1 MEISQ
6 WVSASG
12 WILENSQQSHI
23 TVLLSMLKK
32 HHHHDHHP
40 QHKHYQKK
48 KPAPRWHIQ
57 KFCFLKKKKNP
68 TPKQNTNTKVC
79 SLLRRSLVLEGYW
92 IFLFPGKT
100 AKVFSFQTEKSPIL
114 HMTTKGLFEFGS
126 GTVCRFH
133 LDWASP
139 AQSHKGWAKLLPK
152 SLPPAAQGHS

>member
-48 KPAPRWHIQ
+48 TSSKVTHSEVLLSQ
-57 KFCFLKKKKNP
+57 KKNP

-79 SLLRRSLVLEGYW
+79 SLLRSLVLEGYW